1 MGQSYGEKNPCIQE
15 HKRSGNAAGDI
26 REGHQRKMKGD
37 NIIQKKKKWNYQLFL
52 SNLRTVC
59 VRNEIMKFC
68 QM

>member
-37 NIIQKKKKWNYQLFL
+37 NIIQKKKKKVELPIVSLKFEN
-52 SNLRTVC
+52 SVC
-59 VRNEIMKFC
+59 KK
-68 QM
+68 